1 MSENKTMKTDKNTAA
16 NEVGDQRLVLRLGIR
31 HAVKYLR
38 DYLDTYEDQ
47 QGIDDY
53 TVETWI
59 EDILYGL
66 GMSLDPDAHKW
77 ASGHAKFKDKL
88 REYISQN
95 TEDSRERSE
104 SICTDLFEK

>member
-1 MSENKTMKTDKNTAA
+1 MKTEKTTAA

-31 HAVKYLR
+31 PAVKYLR
-38 DYLDTYEDQ
+38 DYLNTYEDQ

-66 GMSLDPDAHKW
+66 GMSLDPDAHQW
-77 ASGHAKFKDKL
+77 ASGHAEFKDKL
-88 REYISQN
+88 RECLSQN
-95 TEDSRERSE
+95 DQVRNSE
-104 SICTDLFEK
+104 TTTK